1 MIDGLK
7 PYGEYRPST
16 HPWLGQVPAHWNEQR
31 AKLFYREV
39 DERSATGEEELMS
52 VSHVTG
58 VTLRKSNVTMFKAES
73 TVGYKICRPGDIVIN
88 TMWAFMG
95 ALGVA
100 RQVGLVS
107 PSYGVYRPHQHS
119 QCMHPDYIDRLI
131 RIDAYKSEYLCRST
145 GIHSSRLR
153 LYPDQF
159 LRIPLLCPPPEE
171 QAAIVRF
178 LDTIDRRV
186 KRYIRAKRKL
196 IALLNEQKQA
206 IIHRAVTRGLDPNV
220 PLKPSGVSWLGD
232 VPEHWEVLHLNRISV
247 SRCDGPFG
255 SGLASRH
262 YTTEGIRVIRLQNI
276 RSASFVLG
284 EPSFISEDY
293 YKLLG
298 DHDVIEDDLLIAGL
312 GDTRIPAGRA
322 CIAPNGIE
330 PAMVKADCFR
340 FRLMSN
346 RVLPLF
352 MAHQM
357 SATAHDATVCL
368 SSGATRQRINLQEM
382 SRRPVTLP
390 PIEEQASILS
400 EIKLHTSDLERA
412 IDSVRSQCAM
422 LATYHQQVIAD
433 SCVGKLDVREAAA
446 ALPDEL
452 EAIEPDAEELLDN
465 DEATG
470 DVDLDAEPEEVEA

>member
-1 MIDGLK
+1 MIDGLE

-58 VTLRKSNVTMFKAES
+58 VTPRKSNVTMFKAES

-131 RIDAYKSEYLCRST
+131 RVEAYKSEYLCRST

-178 LDTIDRRV
+178 LDYIDRRV
-186 KRYIRAKRKL
+186 KRYIRSKRKL

-206 IIHRAVTRGLDPNV
+206 IIHRAVTRGLNPNV
-220 PLKPSGVSWLGD
+220 PLKPSGVPWLGD
-232 VPEHWEVLHLNRISV
+232 VPEDWTLKR
-247 SRCDGPFG
+247 FK
-255 SGLASRH
+255 
-262 YTTEGIRVIRLQNI
+262 
-276 RSASFVLG
+276 
-284 EPSFISEDY
+284 FISS
-293 YKLLG
+293 
-298 DHDVIEDDLLIAGL
+298 IASGQVDPRKRPYRDMPL
-312 GDTRIPAGRA
+312 
-322 CIAPNGIE
+322 IAPNHIQSRTGLLLAVESAHEQGADSGKYLVRAGQIVYSKIRPNLRKAAIAPVDGLCSADMYPIE
-330 PAMVKADCFR
+330 ARRKELSPEFLLLLLLSEPFTRFAVDASMRVAMPKVNREALADCIMWYPDIPEQQKI
-340 FRLMSN
+340 LQ
-346 RVLPLF
+346 
-352 MAHQM
+352 QM
-357 SATAHDATVCL
+357 NIEIT
-368 SSGATRQRINLQEM
+368 
-382 SRRPVTLP
+382 
-390 PIEEQASILS
+390 PIEAAIASV
-400 EIKLHTSDLERA
+400 ERDVNL
-412 IDSVRSQCAM
+412 IHEYRTT
-422 LATYHQQVIAD
+422 LTAD
-433 SCVGKLDVREAAA
+433 AVTGKLDVREAAA

-470 DVDLDAEPEEVEA
+470 DVDSEPEEVEA